1 MQTWWTRCE
10 SIFSRNILLRN
21 GGSSSLTMATL
32 ILNGSAPMH
41 MQNSMTWIAG
51 NANWNNN
58 KLKENSA
65 KFSIRVYN
73 TAFSIYCS

>member
-1 MQTWWTRCE
+1 MRTLWTRYG

-58 KLKENSA
+58 KLKQNSQ

-73 TAFSIYCS
+73 TAFIIYCS

>member
-1 MQTWWTRCE
+1 MQTLWTRYG

-41 MQNSMTWIAG
+41 MQNSMTCIAG

-65 KFSIRVYN
+65 KFSIRECN
-73 TAFSIYCS
+73 TAFNIYCS